1 MTLARAVDKFL
12 DKKGH
17 VDWSGVAGF
26 LFERGFDRTA
36 TAIRTHFR
44 KEQAEGRA

>member
-1 MTLARAVDKFL
+1 MTLARAFDEVLAKE
-12 DKKGH
+12 GG

-36 TAIRTHFR
+36 TAIRTHYR